1 MGVQPGR
8 VCMDKDIYLQG
19 PIWAKI
25 PDTDGNFQ
33 PHPNMGGSGC
43 KHPPPMIL
51 QKNTPVPAEPP
62 AAFTE
67 TPIKSFIS
75 QYSTGQV
82 TVEIDWEQKSESSKR
97 WNPEIRF
104 TNNYTP
110 TDWAEFTPN
119 VIFLALLGQ
128 DTLLRTC
135 NPDPSINRVIPEP
148 NISVCVLF
156 SSFDVSL
163 LSGSFIH
170 GHGGGGGVGWG
181 GRGGGAWNGGWCNR
195 KSRLHQTEVR

>member
-1 MGVQPGR
+1 MQTTNKAPTPHFSKEDETETTNIYAATSGRKIPSSQNTPSNKPRKEVPLYMGVQPGQ
-8 VCMDKDIYLQG
+8 VCMDKDIYHQG

-33 PHPNMGGSGC
+33 PRPNMGSFGC

-82 TVEIDWEQKSESSKR
+82 TVEIDWERKSESSKR
-97 WNPEIRF
+97 WNPKIQF

-110 TDWAEFTPN
+110 TDRAEFSPN
-119 VIFLALLGQ
+119 EKGEYNYFPRFI
-128 DTLLRTC
+128 
-135 NPDPSINRVIPEP
+135 
-148 NISVCVLF
+148 
-156 SSFDVSL
+156 
-163 LSGSFIH
+163 GSRYLIK
-170 GHGGGGGVGWG
+170 
-181 GRGGGAWNGGWCNR
+181 N
-195 KSRLHQTEVR
+195 L